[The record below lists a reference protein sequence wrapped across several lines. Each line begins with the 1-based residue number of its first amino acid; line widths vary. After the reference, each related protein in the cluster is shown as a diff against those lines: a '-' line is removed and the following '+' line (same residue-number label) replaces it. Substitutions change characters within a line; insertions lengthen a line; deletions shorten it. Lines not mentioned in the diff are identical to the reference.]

1 MSTYLLRQHA
11 VRGALVI
18 VIAIAAA
25 ACSENPDTAKR
36 EAVTRGD
43 ALFAKAQYS
52 EAVIEYRRAI
62 QFDARYGEA
71 HRKLADTYLKAGDGG
86 NAIREFVRAADLLP
100 DDADLQITVGN
111 FLLASGRF
119 DDARVRA
126 EQVLNTNPKSAA
138 AHVLRGNALAGL
150 KDLDGALSD
159 MEAAIAEE
167 PGKGITYANLGV
179 VQHLRGDAT
188 KAEAAYTAALQAD
201 PASVPIRL
209 SYANYLT
216 VVNRLDDAEAQ
227 LKEAFNRDRM
237 SPMVSRALAVFYAG
251 TGHVDKAE
259 PYLKRLAED
268 SGDIGAQFSLVQL
281 YVGTGRRDEASRL
294 LTALKARTD
303 TQRDATLMLAR
314 LAYADRETAR
324 AYGLVKEVLDAAP
337 NEPRALILKARLD
350 LLEKKPADAIAAAK
364 LAVSADPTLAEGSIV
379 LGEAYRATRDLEG
392 AKTAYNEALR
402 LRPNDAAVQVALSQ
416 LNLATGGLDAAKQFA
431 QSALATAPQAPLTRV
446 TLVRAAIASGDVT
459 AADAQLTTLL
469 KEYPQSGTVHVLE
482 GALALVRKD
491 VPGAERAFKK
501 AAELA
506 PASIEA
512 TAGLILIELST
523 GRGIAA
529 RARADGLAAQSPAN
543 ADALVLAART
553 YASLKDLPKTE
564 ELLRRAIEVDAAR
577 SEPYSM
583 LARVYL
589 EQGKMDQA
597 LTEFKTLAQREP
609 KSIGTRTMVAAILQT
624 QNKRD
629 EAKKA
634 YRETLLIDPTA
645 AVAANNLAW
654 MMTEDNSNLDDALQ
668 LVQAARAKLP
678 DSPEVNDTLGWIYY
692 KKGMHEQA
700 IAAFKQSVEKQ
711 PNTATFHYHLGLAA
725 AKAGQF
731 TQARQA
737 LETALRLDPK
747 NADAN
752 EAKAALSRLSAYGS

>member
-1 MSTYLLRQHA
+1 MVT
-11 VRGALVI
+11 
-18 VIAIAAA
+18 AIAAA
-25 ACSENPDTAKR
+25 GCSENPETAKR

-43 ALFAKAQYS
+43 ALFDKAQYS

-62 QFDARYGEA
+62 QFDARYAEA

-86 NAIREFVRAADLLP
+86 NAVREYVRAADLLP
-100 DDADLQITVGN
+100 DDADLQIKVGN
-111 FLLASGRF
+111 FLLAGGRF

-126 EQVLNTNPKSAA
+126 EQVLKTNPKSAP

-150 KDLDGALSD
+150 KDLDGALKD

-167 PGKGITYANLGV
+167 PGKGVTYANLGV

-188 KAEAAYTAALQAD
+188 KAEEAYTAALQAD

-209 SYANYLT
+209 SYANYLL
-216 VVNRLDDAEAQ
+216 VVKRVDDAEAQ
-227 LKEAFNRDRM
+227 LKEAFNRDRKN
-237 SPMVSRALAVFYAG
+237 PMVSRALAVFYAG

-259 PYLKRLAED
+259 PYLKRLAEE

-303 TQRDATLMLAR
+303 TQRDATLLLAR
-314 LAYADRETAR
+314 LAYTDHETAR
-324 AYGLVKEVLDAAP
+324 AYALVQEVLDASP
-337 NEPRALILKARLD
+337 KESRALILKARLD
-350 LLEKKPADAIAAAK
+350 LLEKKPADAVAAAK
-364 LAVSADPTLAEGSIV
+364 IAVAGDPTLAEGSVV
-379 LGEAYRATRDLEG
+379 LGEAYRALRDLEA
-392 AKTAYNEALR
+392 AKTAYTEALR

-416 LNLATGGLDAAKQFA
+416 LNLATGGLDAATQFA
-431 QSALATAPQAPLTRV
+431 QGALAAAPQAPLTRV
-446 TLVRAAIASGDVT
+446 TLVRAALASRDVA

-482 GALALVRKD
+482 GTLGLLRKD

-506 PASIEA
+506 PTSIEA

-523 GRGIAA
+523 GRGPAA
-529 RARADGLAAQSPAN
+529 RARAEGLTTRSPADV
-543 ADALVLAART
+543 DALVLAART

-564 ELLRRAIEVDAAR
+564 EVLRRAIEVDAAR
-577 SEPYSM
+577 TEPYAM

-589 EQGKMDQA
+589 EQSKMDQA
-597 LTEFKTLAQREP
+597 LTEFQTLAQRQP
-609 KSIGTRTMVAAILQT
+609 KSVGARTMVAAILQT
-624 QNKRD
+624 QNKRE

-634 YRETLLIDPTA
+634 YRETLAVDSTA

-654 MMTEDNSNLDDALQ
+654 MMVEDNGNLDDALQ
-668 LVQAARAKLP
+668 LVQTARIKLP

-692 KKGMHEQA
+692 KKGLHSQA
-700 IAAFKQSVEKQ
+700 IAAFKQSVDKQ
-711 PNTATFHYHLGLAA
+711 PNTATFQYHLGLAA

-737 LETALRLDPK
+737 LEAALRLDPK
-747 NADAN
+747 SADAG

>member
-1 MSTYLLRQHA
+1 MA
-11 VRGALVI
+11 
-18 VIAIAAA
+18 IAIAPA
-25 ACSENPDTAKR
+25 ACSQNSETAKR

-71 HRKLADTYLKAGDGG
+71 HRKLADTYLKVGDGA

-100 DDADLQITVGN
+100 DDADLQIKVGN
-111 FLLASGRF
+111 FLLAGGRF

-126 EQVLNTNPKSAA
+126 EQVLKTNSKSAA

-150 KDLDGALSD
+150 KDLDGALTD

-167 PGKGITYANLGV
+167 PGKAVTYANLGV

-188 KAEAAYTAALQAD
+188 KAQEAYTAALQAD

-209 SYANYLT
+209 SYANYLI
-216 VVNRLDDAEAQ
+216 VVKRIDEAEAQ
-227 LKEAFNRDRM
+227 LMEAFNRD
-237 SPMVSRALAVFYAG
+237 SKNPMVNRALAVFYAMS
-251 TGHVDKAE
+251 GHADKAE

-281 YVGTGRRDEASRL
+281 YVGTGRRDEAGRL

-303 TQRDATLMLAR
+303 TARDATLLLAR
-314 LAYADRETAR
+314 LAYTNHETAR
-324 AYGLVKEVLDAAP
+324 AYALVKEVLDAAP
-337 NEPRALILKARLD
+337 NEPRALVVKARLD
-350 LLEKKPADAIAAAK
+350 LFEQKPADAIAAAK
-364 LAVSADPTLAEGSIV
+364 LAVSVDPTLAEGSIV
-379 LGEAYRATRDLEG
+379 LGEAYRALRDLDA
-392 AKTAYNEALR
+392 AKTAYTEALR
-402 LRPNDAAVQVALSQ
+402 LRPNDLAVQIALSQ

-431 QSALATAPQAPLTRV
+431 QSALAAAPQAPLTRV
-446 TLVRAAIASGDVT
+446 TLVRSAIASGDV
-459 AADAQLTTLL
+459 AVADAQLATLL
-469 KEYPQSGTVHVLE
+469 KEYPQSETVHVLE
-482 GALALVRKD
+482 GALGLLRKD
-491 VPGAERAFKK
+491 MPGAERAFKK

-512 TAGLILIELST
+512 TAGLTLIELST
-523 GRGIAA
+523 GRGTAA
-529 RARADGLAAQSPAN
+529 RARAEGLAARSPAN
-543 ADALVLAART
+543 VDALLLAART
-553 YASLKDLPKTE
+553 FASLKDLPKTE
-564 ELLRRAIEVDAAR
+564 EVLRRAMQVDAAR

-583 LARVYL
+583 LASVYL
-589 EQGKMDQA
+589 QQGRMDLA
-597 LTEFKTLAQREP
+597 LSEFKTLAQREP
-609 KSIGTRTMVAAILQT
+609 KSVGARTMVAAILQT

-634 YRETLLIDPTA
+634 YRDTLAVDPTA

-654 MMTEDNSNLDDALQ
+654 MMTEDNGNLDDALQ
-668 LVQAARAKLP
+668 LVQTARIKLP
-678 DSPEVNDTLGWIYY
+678 DSPEVNDTLGLIYL

-711 PNTATFHYHLGLAA
+711 PNTAIFQYHLGLAS

-731 TQARQA
+731 IQARRA

-747 NADAN
+747 GADAA

>member
-1 MSTYLLRQHA
+1 MA
-11 VRGALVI
+11 
-18 VIAIAAA
+18 IAIAPA
-25 ACSENPDTAKR
+25 ACSQNSETAKR

-43 ALFAKAQYS
+43 ALFAKAQYG

-71 HRKLADTYLKAGDGG
+71 HRKLADTYLKVGDGA

-100 DDADLQITVGN
+100 DDADLQIKVGN
-111 FLLASGRF
+111 FLLAGGRF

-126 EQVLNTNPKSAA
+126 EQVLKTNSKSAA

-150 KDLDGALSD
+150 KDLDGALTD

-167 PGKGITYANLGV
+167 PGKAVTYANLGV

-188 KAEAAYTAALQAD
+188 KAQEAYTAALQAD

-209 SYANYLT
+209 SYANYLI
-216 VVNRLDDAEAQ
+216 VVKRIDEAEAQ
-227 LKEAFNRDRM
+227 LMEAFNRD
-237 SPMVSRALAVFYAG
+237 SKNPMVNRALAVFYAMS
-251 TGHVDKAE
+251 GHADKAE

-281 YVGTGRRDEASRL
+281 YVGTGRRDEAGRL

-303 TQRDATLMLAR
+303 TARDATLLLAR
-314 LAYADRETAR
+314 LAYTNHETAR
-324 AYGLVKEVLDAAP
+324 AYALVKEVLDAAP
-337 NEPRALILKARLD
+337 NEPRALVVKARLD
-350 LLEKKPADAIAAAK
+350 LFEQKPADAIAAAK
-364 LAVSADPTLAEGSIV
+364 LAVSVDPTLAEGSIV
-379 LGEAYRATRDLEG
+379 LGEAYRALRDLDA
-392 AKTAYNEALR
+392 AKTAYTEALR
-402 LRPNDAAVQVALSQ
+402 LRPNDLAVQIALSQ

-431 QSALATAPQAPLTRV
+431 QSALAAAPQAPLTRV
-446 TLVRAAIASGDVT
+446 TLVRSAIASGDV
-459 AADAQLTTLL
+459 AVADAQLATLL
-469 KEYPQSGTVHVLE
+469 KEYPQSETVHVLE
-482 GALALVRKD
+482 GALGLLRKD
-491 VPGAERAFKK
+491 MPGAERAFKK
-501 AAELA
+501 ASELA

-512 TAGLILIELST
+512 TAGLTLIELST
-523 GRGIAA
+523 GRGTAA
-529 RARADGLAAQSPAN
+529 RARAEGLAARSPAN
-543 ADALVLAART
+543 VDALLLAART
-553 YASLKDLPKTE
+553 FASLKDLPKTE
-564 ELLRRAIEVDAAR
+564 EVLRRAMQVDAAR

-583 LARVYL
+583 LASVYL
-589 EQGKMDQA
+589 QQGRMDLA
-597 LTEFKTLAQREP
+597 LSEFKTLAQREP
-609 KSIGTRTMVAAILQT
+609 KSVGARTMVAAILQT

-634 YRETLLIDPTA
+634 YRDTLAVDPTA

-654 MMTEDNSNLDDALQ
+654 MMTEDNGNLDDALQ
-668 LVQAARAKLP
+668 LVQTARIKLP
-678 DSPEVNDTLGWIYY
+678 DSPEVNDTLGLIYL

-711 PNTATFHYHLGLAA
+711 PNTAIFQYHLGLAS

-731 TQARQA
+731 IQARRA

-747 NADAN
+747 GADAG